1 MTNGILTESIWFN
14 SQITGGANLYYSKG
28 QCITSRFLNNSALFS
43 GVCNSDGTYSVILKK
58 IERSQHRAKWT
69 CSGTL
74 SSSNTVAI
82 KVLVPATS
90 AELSQHNGDY
100 MKEFQEKKISCST
113 SACRPD
119 PRVQWYLR
127 SYDQVVYNLTHLSTN
142 KDVNGEY
149 GLKAVES
156 VLTLCPNRTMNYLR
170 LYCEVW
176 TQSEKADKTSR
187 ETIVNVTYPPDNSP
201 LIQGVG
207 SNDAIRVIESDKG
220 SFVCS
225 ITGGNP
231 LALLSWN
238 CFDSHDSI
246 SRTQDSTVTSTVKWT
261 ALRNYST
268 CSCTSNHKI
277 SNWQKTT
284 NITVNVQYPPTTPRF
299 TIGQTDIFG
308 DVRVI
313 QNNIMR
319 VVCNSESNP
328 LSNYTWTG
336 PCFSG
341 KGDTLEI
348 TSVKISKQ
356 GNYKCLASNRMARK
370 NSSYGDG
377 SNSSSLILT
386 VLYPPSDPKFKFENS
401 SGQLIQSNI
410 FYVVIND
417 TFSIYCDVKGNPV
430 PDIKWDDNKSNPILS
445 ISNILLD
452 INSTCRATNLM
463 KETASQKEINS
474 KSEESFSV
482 IVSYPP
488 GLPTLHIS
496 NYNGD
501 SVQVTTGN
509 VSVIESETINMTC
522 FSTSKPMPTYKW
534 IYEQYMKTQSTNV
547 LKFFNISRHES
558 GTYACNVK
566 NNMKRSIGKTEV
578 GKNKSQIKLNILYP
592 SIVKNIHDVSIVEGS
607 QLETLCPV
615 VDGNPSNSRVTWS
628 KLSDETQWNNRQLFI
643 KNVSRADDA
652 NYTCSVIEMHPTIGR
667 SSKIERRKSFHLNVF
682 FPSEINT
689 FTISTISSGRTFV
702 VNRTQNPSF
711 ECIAEANPT
720 SDLKIKSP
728 WGGFII
734 EVSKTNIAHHTL
746 HNASFKDAGEYIC
759 TGKNN
764 YTRGSPSQSKLI
776 LIVKSRPRPSS
787 GDTSAIK
794 VATVLNV
801 DVTLLFTAWNYLD
814 KPNKTMFRWFKE
826 NVSIS
831 DNDNKYMIHSSDVQ
845 TNITIRNTTQQDL
858 GLYKVVVENSVGMY
872 THFYELK
879 ATDKPETPKDFRLM
893 NDTITDTS
901 VALSWQ
907 PGFNGGFQQT
917 FVIIYKMIH
926 ELVWLN
932 KSIKDN
938 GDINMN
944 YILND
949 LSSLQEYEIE
959 MFARN
964 IEGNS
969 LHTERLRFKTKTSIY
984 KLEDT
989 KTTHSSNT
997 GLLVGVGVGASVTTL
1012 AFIAVAFIGYRRF
1025 KNMRHSRHDSP
1036 KSGITVGVNA
1046 TSNYTDLDTS
1056 RRDRNVYDEFNAP
1069 STSPY
1074 ERLNTS
1080 TRELTTYMEL
1090 NNTTVP
1096 NADTSDYV
1104 NIRI

>member
-1 MTNGILTESIWFN
+1 MLNKMHTERCSFLYILLVSDIGVLTNSIQLTPLQITATENSSATLTCSMTNGILPESIWFN
-14 SQITGGANLYYSKG
+14 SQIAGGANLYYSKG
-28 QCITSRFLNNSALFS
+28 QCITSRFLNNSAYFS

-58 IERSQHRAKWT
+58 IERSQHGAKWT

-119 PRVQWYLR
+119 PRVQWYLS

-149 GLKAVES
+149 GLKAVVS
-156 VLTLCPNRTMNYLR
+156 VLTLSPNRTMNYLR

-176 TQSEKADKTSR
+176 TQSDKADKTSR
-187 ETIVNVTYPPDNSP
+187 KTIVNVTYPPDNSP

-277 SNWQKTT
+277 SNWKKTT
-284 NITVNVQYPPTTPRF
+284 NITVNVQYPPTTPHF
-299 TIGQTDIFG
+299 KIGQTYVFG
-308 DVRVI
+308 NVRVI
-313 QNNIMR
+313 QNNTLR

-328 LSNYTWTG
+328 LSSYIWTG
-336 PCFSG
+336 PGFSG

-348 TSVKISKQ
+348 TSVKISNQ
-356 GNYKCLASNRMARK
+356 GDYKCVASNRMTRT
-370 NSSYGDG
+370 NSSHEDG
-377 SNSSSLILT
+377 SNSSSFILT

-410 FYVVIND
+410 FYVVRND

-430 PDIKWDDNKSNPILS
+430 PNIKWDDNKSNPRLS

-463 KETASQKEINS
+463 KETASQKEMNS
-474 KSEESFSV
+474 KSEELFSI
-482 IVSYPP
+482 IVFYPP
-488 GLPTLHIS
+488 RLPTIHVS

-501 SVQVTTGN
+501 NVQVQKRN
-509 VSVIESETINMTC
+509 VSVIESETINVTC

-534 IYEQYMKTQSTNV
+534 IHEQYMKTQTTNV
-547 LKFFNISRHES
+547 LKFVNISRHES
-558 GTYACNVK
+558 GTHACNVE
-566 NNMKRSIGKTEV
+566 NAMKRSIGKTEV
-578 GKNKSQIKLNILYP
+578 GKSNSQIILNILYP
-592 SIVKNIHDVSIVEGS
+592 AIVNNIHDVRIVEGS

-615 VDGNPSNSRVTWS
+615 VDGNPSYSTVTWS
-628 KLSDETQWNNRQLFI
+628 RQSDENRWNNRLLFI

-652 NYTCSVIEMHPTIGR
+652 NYTCSVITEMHPTIGR
-667 SSKIERRKSFHLNVF
+667 FSKIERRQSFHLNVF

-689 FTISTISSGRTFV
+689 FTISTVSSGRTFE

-711 ECIAEANPT
+711 ECIVEANPT
-720 SDLKIKSP
+720 SDLKIMSP
-728 WGGFII
+728 WGDYIV
-734 EVSKTNIAHHTL
+734 EVSNSNIAHHTL

-759 TGKNN
+759 TGRNN
-764 YTRGSPSQSKLI
+764 YTRGSPLQSKLI

-787 GDTSAIK
+787 GETNVIK

-814 KPNKTMFRWFKE
+814 EPNKTMFSWFKE
-826 NVSIS
+826 NVAIPN
-831 DNDNKYMIHSSDVQ
+831 NDNKYIIHSNDFQ
-845 TNITIRNTTQQDL
+845 TNITIMNTTQQDY
-858 GLYKVVVENSVGMY
+858 GLYKVNVENSVGLY
-872 THFYELK
+872 THYYELK
-879 ATDKPETPKDFRLM
+879 ATDKPERPRDFRVI
-893 NDTITDTS
+893 NNTITDTS
-901 VALSWQ
+901 VPLAWS
-907 PGFNGGFQQT
+907 PGFNGGFPQT
-917 FVIIYKMIH
+917 FVIIYKIKH
-926 ELVWLN
+926 DSLWLN
-932 KSIKDN
+932 KSIQDK
-938 GDINMN
+938 GDMNMN
-944 YILND
+944 YTLND
-949 LSSLQEYEIE
+949 LRSIQEYEIE
-959 MFARN
+959 MFAKN

-969 LHTERLRFKTKTSIY
+969 IHTERLYFKTKGIKKSKETQ
-984 KLEDT
+984 T
-989 KTTHSSNT
+989 MGSSNT
-997 GLLVGVGVGASVTTL
+997 GAFVGAGVGASVVTL
-1012 AFIAVAFIGYRRF
+1012 ALVAGSLFGS
-1025 KNMRHSRHDSP
+1025 K
-1036 KSGITVGVNA
+1036 
-1046 TSNYTDLDTS
+1046 
-1056 RRDRNVYDEFNAP
+1056 
-1069 STSPY
+1069 
-1074 ERLNTS
+1074 RLK
-1080 TRELTTYMEL
+1080 
-1090 NNTTVP
+1090 
-1096 NADTSDYV
+1096 
-1104 NIRI
+1104 